1 MIPLLTTTPNRI
13 RNPVSVFAFIR
24 LLLES
29 NNASKEPI
37 AANGMVNI
45 STMGAVVD
53 SNTAAKKSCQNKE
66 FEIPEFILLM
76 EYLHSDSGRKIITGN
91 QLVDI
96 GTISSQ

>member
-1 MIPLLTTTPNRI
+1 MNWLTI
-13 RNPVSVFAFIR
+13 I
-24 LLLES
+24 
-29 NNASKEPI
+29 KK
-37 AANGMVNI
+37 NGKIGNI
-45 STMGAVVD
+45 KLSALHK
-53 SNTAAKKSCQNKE
+53 NHKYQKKSCQNKE